1 MKKFI
6 YQFVICMLT
15 ATLAGCATGFDAIYD
30 HDSSTNFSDYKTYAW
45 LSDNPMKIGP
55 SSEIGNPLLEPRIM
69 SAVEDALNAKGYTK
83 VAERETADFVL
94 SFTVGS
100 RSEIKVDSYPSMAG
114 SVGVGVGYGYPR
126 HWGGW
131 GGAYYGYGT
140 ETSVRQYT
148 KGMLALDIF
157 DVSERRPVW
166 HGVAEKS
173 INESDREDVEGTI
186 RAAVGALFTGFP
198 PQ

>member
-1 MKKFI
+1 MASRMNTFLI
-6 YQFVICMLT
+6 VCVAAILG
-15 ATLAGCATGFDAIYD
+15 GCATSFEAMYD
-30 HDSSTNFSDYKTYAW
+30 HDPAADFGSYQTFSWISEHPMKVGVTNRAV
-45 LSDNPMKIGP
+45 NPM
-55 SSEIGNPLLEPRIM
+55 LEPRIM
-69 SAVEDALNAKGYTK
+69 STVDAALTAKGYRY
-83 VAERETADFVL
+83 VVDPESADFAL

-100 RSEIKVDSYPSMAG
+100 REEIKVDSYPSMTAG
-114 SVGVGVGYGYPR
+114 YGGVGYPR

-157 DVSERRPVW
+157 DVSDRKPVW

-173 INESDREDVEGTI
+173 ISESDREDAAGTI
-186 RAAVGALFTGFP
+186 KAAVDALLAGFP

>member
-1 MKKFI
+1 MSARKSNWI
-6 YQFVICMLT
+6 IVLAMLG
-15 ATLAGCATGFDAIYD
+15 LAGCATGFEAMHD
-30 HDSSTNFSDYKTYAW
+30 HDAANDFGSYKNYAW

-55 SSEIGNPLLEPRIM
+55 TSQIGNPLLEPRIM
-69 SAVEDALNAKGYTK
+69 EAIEADLNSKGYTK
-83 VAERETADFVL
+83 VAARESADFVL
-94 SFTVGS
+94 SFTIGS
-100 RSEIKVDSYPSMAG
+100 RNEIKVDSYPSMAG
-114 SVGVGVGYGYPR
+114 GVGVGYGYPR

-148 KGMLALDIF
+148 KGMLAVDVF

-186 RAAVGALFTGFP
+186 RAAVAAVLSAFP

>member
-1 MKKFI
+1 MSVRKTYWAI
-6 YQFVICMLT
+6 ALT
-15 ATLAGCATGFDAIYD
+15 TVALAGCAAGFESMYD
-30 HDSSTNFSDYKTYAW
+30 HDSSKDFSSYKNYAW

-55 SSEIGNPLLEPRIM
+55 TSQIGNPLLEPRIM
-69 SAVEDALNAKGYTK
+69 SAVEDDLNAKGYTK
-83 VAERETADFVL
+83 TDERESADFVL

-100 RSEIKVDSYPSMAG
+100 RNEIKVDSYPSMAG
-114 SVGVGVGYGYPR
+114 GVGYGYPR

-148 KGMLALDIF
+148 KGMLAVDIF
-157 DVSERRPVW
+157 DVEERRPVW

-173 INESDREDVEGTI
+173 INESDREDAEGTI
-186 RAAVGALFTGFP
+186 RAAVRAVLAGFP

>member
-1 MKKFI
+1 MMYARKVFCAI
-6 YQFVICMLT
+6 AL
-15 ATLAGCATGFDAIYD
+15 ATLGGCASGFEAMYD
-30 HDSSTNFSDYKTYAW
+30 HDSSQDFSAYKNYTW

-55 SSEIGNPLLEPRIM
+55 SSQIGNPLLEPRIM
-69 SAVEDALNAKGYTK
+69 AAIEANLNGKGYTK
-83 VAERETADFVL
+83 VADRAAADFVL
-94 SFTVGS
+94 SFTIGS
-100 RSEIKVDSYPSMAG
+100 RDEIKVDSYPNMAG
-114 SVGVGVGYGYPR
+114 GVGYGYPR

-148 KGMLALDIF
+148 KGMLAVDIF
-157 DVSERRPVW
+157 DVEERRPVW

-173 INESDREDVEGTI
+173 INESDRDDVEGTI
-186 RAAVGALFTGFP
+186 RAAVGALFAGFP

>member
-1 MKKFI
+1 MFGRNL
-6 YQFVICMLT
+6 IC
-15 ATLAGCATGFDAIYD
+15 AIAIAALAGCATGFEAMYD
-30 HDSSTNFSDYKTYAW
+30 HDASQDFSTYKNYAW

-55 SSEIGNPLLEPRIM
+55 SSQIGNPLLEPRIM
-69 SAVEDALNAKGYTK
+69 SAVEDALNAKGFNK
-83 VAERETADFVL
+83 VADRASADFVM

-100 RSEIKVDSYPSMAG
+100 RDEIKVDAYPTMAG
-114 SVGVGVGYGYPR
+114 GVGYGYPR

-148 KGMLALDIF
+148 KGMLALDMF
-157 DVSERRPVW
+157 DVQERRPVW

-173 INESDREDVEGTI
+173 INESDRDDVEGTI
-186 RAAVGALFTGFP
+186 RAAVGALLSGFP
-198 PQ
+198 PE